1 MSQKIV
7 NESGR
12 RPVETLSVNGMTT
25 PVGFEDAPLPKR
37 NGHKGMLPS
46 TWLGRELRMEYSDL
60 TGKGVTTTGIL
71 LDFFP
76 FGPVLNIGGARIAV
90 SWEKVSLI
98 ELVSD

>member
-1 MSQKIV
+1 MKQAS
-7 NESGR
+7 EGSL
-12 RPVETLSVNGMTT
+12 VETLSANGMTT
-25 PVGFEDAPLPKR
+25 PAGYEEAPLPKR
-37 NGHKGMLPS
+37 SGPRGMLPS

-60 TGKGVTTTGIL
+60 TGKGVSTTGVL